1 MRSLYVL
8 RIVAFCVGVVVGH
21 IVTSRVMPSSRARAE
36 YRIDT
41 LRVVEARLDTVYKAR
56 VVTAERWRTQY
67 DTARVMDTVMRADT
81 VYMRRDV
88 ADSTVASCYAIVETC
103 EARVANLREQVDEW
117 QDVAAKES
125 ASRQRWRWVA
135 SVLAVS
141 VGLTFLR

>member
-1 MRSLYVL
+1 MRSSSVL
-8 RIVAFCVGVVVGH
+8 RFVAFCVGVVVGH
-21 IVTSRVMPSSRARAE
+21 MITSRVMPSSRARAE

-56 VVTAERWRTQY
+56 VVTAERWRMQY
-67 DTARVMDTVMRADT
+67 DTARVTDTVMRADT

-88 ADSTVASCYAIVETC
+88 ADSAIASCYAVVQTC
-103 EARVANLREQVDEW
+103 DARVANLREQVDELRHIV
-117 QDVAAKES
+117 DEES

-141 VGLTFLR
+141 LGVTFIR

>member
-1 MRSLYVL
+1 MPRLGIVL
-8 RIVAFCVGVVVGH
+8 FCAGVLMGSV
-21 IVTSRVMPSSRARAE
+21 VTSRVMSSARASVAS
-36 YRIDT
+36 RVDT

-56 VVTAERWRTQY
+56 VVTAERWRTRY
-67 DTARVMDTVMRADT
+67 DTSRVTDTVMRADT

-88 ADSTVASCYAIVETC
+88 ADSAVTSCYAMVETC
-103 EARVANLREQVDEW
+103 EMRVANLREQVDEW
-117 QDVAAKES
+117 RDVAAKES